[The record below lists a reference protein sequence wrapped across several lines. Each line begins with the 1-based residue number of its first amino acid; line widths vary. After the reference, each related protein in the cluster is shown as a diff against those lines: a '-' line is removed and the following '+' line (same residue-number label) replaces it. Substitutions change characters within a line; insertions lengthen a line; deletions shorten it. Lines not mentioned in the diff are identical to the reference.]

1 MCTQCIWYLHCF
13 KTFQNCSLLCTF
25 GFYEISTVVMRIS
38 LTMANIVLII
48 ISNIAHTV
56 YIRLKAFWNFSKLQ
70 FVFHIFGFRNF
81 YSCDAHHANYGKHS
95 LNHHLQHCAHSVYQ
109 IYSVLNLF
117 KITVCFTHFGF
128 YEISTPVVRIMLR
141 QNSFNHHFQHCAH
154 SVYQIYGVLKLFEI
168 TLCFAHFG
176 FYEISTPVMGPM
188 ETVVNIVQVIIS
200 DIGHTV

>member
-1 MCTQCIWYLHCF
+1 MRTQCISDWKRF
-13 KTFQNCSLLCTF
+13 EAFRNCSLFCTC
-25 GFYEISTVVMRIS
+25 
-38 LTMANIVLII
+38 LL
-48 ISNIAHTV
+48 
-56 YIRLKAFWNFSKLQ
+56 L
-70 FVFHIFGFRNF
+70 RNF
-81 YSCDAHHANYGKHS
+81 CSGDVHHANHGKHS
-95 LNHHLQHCAHSVYQ
+95 LNHELQHCAYSVYQ

-141 QNSFNHHFQHCAH
+141 QNSLNQNFQHCAH
-154 SVYQIYGVLKLFEI
+154 SVYQIYRVLKLFEI
-168 TLCFAHFG
+168 AVCFAHFG